1 MKTRFRKYSKIL
13 FGVIMMLYFVAVSN
27 NVYADDV
34 QFTQKTYKILFVGNS
49 HTYYNDMPKMFKGLC
64 DADKINCEVTSI
76 TSPGYKLSQFAD
88 KTNMYG
94 SQVYQALTNNT
105 WDYVVLQENRAVLV
119 EKEEEAEAAV
129 NTLYTLIHN
138 AGAKMVIYATQ
149 PNNIGSTFKVDS
161 LSLFYQIFRLNRF

>member
-76 TSPGYKLSQFAD
+76 TSPG
-88 KTNMYG
+88 
-94 SQVYQALTNNT
+94 
-105 WDYVVLQENRAVLV
+105 
-119 EKEEEAEAAV
+119 
-129 NTLYTLIHN
+129 
-138 AGAKMVIYATQ
+138 
-149 PNNIGSTFKVDS
+149 
-161 LSLFYQIFRLNRF
+161 

>member
-149 PNNIGSTFKVDS
+149 PNNIGSTFKVNS
-161 LSLFYQIFRLNRF
+161 MSLFLSDFRLNRF